1 MKALIRLKNRLL
13 EIDLVVL
20 VVIMVIYEFLIRPG
34 IVEQV
39 FQEPESQ
46 VSQVDERTSRIL
58 SIFKRYRFVLRGQFA

>member
-20 VVIMVIYEFLIRPG
+20 VVIMVIYEFIIRPE
-34 IVEQV
+34 IVQQV
-39 FQEPESQ
+39 FEESESQ

-58 SIFKRYRFVLRGQFA
+58 SIFKRYRFVLLGQFT